1 MASTAHPLPVASTAR
16 QHINHEDGAS
26 YARRKDVDLGNTHHT
41 NRGTPKPGSRTNT
54 LADSTQT
61 AVTSTG
67 VLMTT
72 LHNILP
78 TTKEKIIRR
87 T

>member
-1 MASTAHPLPVASTAR
+1 MASTAHPLPVASTAHL
-16 QHINHEDGAS
+16 HINHEDSAS
-26 YARRKDVDLGNTHHT
+26 YARKKDVDLGNTYHK
-41 NRGTPKPGSRTNT
+41 NRGTPRPGSRTNT

-72 LHNILP
+72 SHNILP
-78 TTKEKIIRR
+78 TTKEKMMRR